1 MMCAS
6 AVQVAAP
13 PGEVVSNTGSNKTF
27 NGLDIRSNGGHP
39 PCSRKAKASSTK
51 TGDPYFCGINLI
63 FRRDHAMITMSQ
75 TKSANY
81 LFIVAVL
88 KSMREGGVITLAEY
102 ERAKRYYRKLTGSD
116 LVIAD

>member
-1 MMCAS
+1 
-6 AVQVAAP
+6 
-13 PGEVVSNTGSNKTF
+13 
-27 NGLDIRSNGGHP
+27 
-39 PCSRKAKASSTK
+39 
-51 TGDPYFCGINLI
+51 
-63 FRRDHAMITMSQ
+63 MITMSQ

-102 ERAKRYYRKLTGSD
+102 EKLTGSD

>member
-1 MMCAS
+1 
-6 AVQVAAP
+6 
-13 PGEVVSNTGSNKTF
+13 
-27 NGLDIRSNGGHP
+27 
-39 PCSRKAKASSTK
+39 
-51 TGDPYFCGINLI
+51 
-63 FRRDHAMITMSQ
+63 MITMSQ

-102 ERAKRYYRKLTGSD
+102 ERYYQKLAGSD

>member
-1 MMCAS
+1 MI
-6 AVQVAAP
+6 AV
-13 PGEVVSNTGSNKTF
+13 
-27 NGLDIRSNGGHP
+27 
-39 PCSRKAKASSTK
+39 
-51 TGDPYFCGINLI
+51 
-63 FRRDHAMITMSQ
+63 SQ

-88 KSMREGGVITLAEY
+88 KSIREGGVITLAEY

>member
-1 MMCAS
+1 MWY
-6 AVQVAAP
+6 Q
-13 PGEVVSNTGSNKTF
+13 F
-27 NGLDIRSNGGHP
+27 
-39 PCSRKAKASSTK
+39 
-51 TGDPYFCGINLI
+51 I
-63 FRRDHAMITMSQ
+63 FIIGRDHTMIAVSQ

-116 LVIAD
+116 FVIAD

>member
-1 MMCAS
+1 MGGAHH
-6 AVQVAAP
+6 
-13 PGEVVSNTGSNKTF
+13 VVGKPRLPQPKRVTLF
-27 NGLDIRSNGGHP
+27 LW
-39 PCSRKAKASSTK
+39 
-51 TGDPYFCGINLI
+51 YQFI
-63 FRRDHAMITMSQ
+63 FIIGRDRTMITMSQ

-102 ERAKRYYRKLTGSD
+102 ERAKRYYQKLTGSD

>member
-1 MMCAS
+1 MG
-6 AVQVAAP
+6 VAHHVVGKP
-13 PGEVVSNTGSNKTF
+13 RLPQPKRVTPIFVVSIHIIIG
-27 NGLDIRSNGGHP
+27 
-39 PCSRKAKASSTK
+39 
-51 TGDPYFCGINLI
+51 
-63 FRRDHAMITMSQ
+63 RDRTMITMSQ

-102 ERAKRYYRKLTGSD
+102 ERAKRYYQKLTGSD